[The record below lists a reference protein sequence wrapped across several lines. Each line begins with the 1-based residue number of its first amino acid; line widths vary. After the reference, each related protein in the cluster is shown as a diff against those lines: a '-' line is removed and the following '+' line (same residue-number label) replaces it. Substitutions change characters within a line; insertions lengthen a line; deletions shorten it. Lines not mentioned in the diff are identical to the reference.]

1 MNPLQNIN
9 QIRNPNNNIINNPLN
24 TENNQNLR
32 TNRNLFLSR
41 IIESIIIDAHPHPL
55 NCCFTPE
62 RAKFSQIWT
71 CKNCGNNYSF
81 KIPSFYCTYCDYDFC
96 QNCLMKLPL
105 GRITMMNKP
114 RYYNVYINTN
124 HPNYKKN
131 LHQHHLALVKFEEY
145 NYNEKNH
152 IIHCKSFIPQ
162 KDINLL
168 KDEFYFCSLCYTY
181 VCKECFKNGWHET
194 KNQNTQNNNNPIFIA
209 QFSNNSIPNNINV
222 NPGIPTNNTDSNNN
236 QNLYNNNQNFYN
248 NNQNFNYN
256 NQNFNNNNQNFINN
270 YQTLNNNYQTLN
282 NNYQNIKANEQNLNN
297 NDKNINTNSQNLNNN
312 NQNLNNNNQKVDNNN
327 QKEREINQGEN
338 QNQTNNNNNSDMK
351 IAENYLGP

>member
-1 MNPLQNIN
+1 MNPLQNINNFNYPQSDSFSQSYN

-41 IIESIIIDAHPHPL
+41 IRESIIIDAHPHPL

-81 KIPSFYCTYCDYDFC
+81 RIPSFYCTYCDYDFC

-124 HPNYKKN
+124 HPNYN
-131 LHQHHLALVKFEEY
+131 LNFDVHPLALVKFEEY
-145 NYNEKNH
+145 NYNVNNDSIDCNNKLCNKK
-152 IIHCKSFIPQ
+152 IH
-162 KDINLL
+162 LL
-168 KDEFYFCSLCYTY
+168 EDDFYFCSLCSKY

-236 QNLYNNNQNFYN
+236 QNLYNNNQ
-248 NNQNFNYN
+248 
-256 NQNFNNNNQNFINN
+256 
-270 YQTLNNNYQTLN
+270 
-282 NNYQNIKANEQNLNN
+282 K
-297 NDKNINTNSQNLNNN
+297 
-312 NQNLNNNNQKVDNNN
+312 
-327 QKEREINQGEN
+327 REINQGEN
-338 QNQTNNNNNSDMK
+338 QNQTKNNNNSDKK
-351 IAENYLGP
+351 IADNYLGL